1 MQWWADWLDEKVELS
16 TLTTIEEHKA
26 LQSSAK
32 LCVHQFCLMLNCYKQ
47 LVKRILANTYFIH

>member
-1 MQWWADWLDEKVELS
+1 MQWWADWIDEKVELS

-32 LCVHQFCLMLNCYKQ
+32 LSVSQFCLMPTQ
-47 LVKRILANTYFIH
+47 